1 MIGERIS
8 LKYSKRRLTTKIDKS
23 DNVVNN
29 LVVTFYGTGEVNNK
43 DSVDL
48 EIKIT
53 GIKRTVDELLKELD
67 TEMKE
72 SCIVAFFP
80 NQHTRLTDHKE
91 SERPKLTDF
100 QERKLDSD
108 SEEEE

>member
-1 MIGERIS
+1 MIGERIA

-23 DNVVNN
+23 DNVVHSAM
-29 LVVTFYGTGEVNNK
+29 VTLYGTGEVK
-43 DSVDL
+43 DKDTVDL

-53 GIKRTVDELLKELD
+53 GVKRTVDILLRELKI
-67 TEMKE
+67 EMKE

-80 NQHTRLTDHKE
+80 NQQTRLTEHFDEKQLE
-91 SERPKLTDF
+91 T
-100 QERKLDSD
+100 D